1 MASSLLV
8 PTVEEPPNLPLKAE
22 GVPFRFL
29 NAVDVDQE
37 TGIVYFTDAS
47 ARFQRR
53 EFQNAVL
60 AGDMTGRLMK
70 YDPRTKQVTVLLR
83 GLGLAVGVAINKD
96 GSFVLVSEFIAT
108 RIQRYWLRGPKAN
121 TSELFLKPTGTP
133 DNIKRNARR
142 RVLGGCEYRSR
153 NGCSCAFGA

>member
-1 MASSLLV
+1 
-8 PTVEEPPNLPLKAE
+8 
-22 GVPFRFL
+22 
-29 NAVDVDQE
+29 
-37 TGIVYFTDAS
+37 
-47 ARFQRR
+47 
-53 EFQNAVL
+53 
-60 AGDMTGRLMK
+60 MTGRLMK

-133 DNIKRNARR
+133 DNIKRNARGEFWVAANIGAEMAAAAPLGL
-142 RVLGGCEYRSR
+142 RVSEEGKILQVVAFDTGDITRTISEVHEY
-153 NGCSCAFGA
+153 NGALYIGSLALPFVGFFTF